1 MNAAVHTE
9 QKYGIP
15 ITSIGEKFI
24 NAIIDTADTP
34 VTVLAAKPRISQLM
48 KLKAHLTELIRKC
61 VDENA
66 HISVDPKVYAEKY
79 EFLEDRYA
87 KAKDKLDKTETEIAN
102 RNLRKNMIAAFLDEL
117 EKQEHLIT
125 EFDTGLWNAVIES
138 MTIYSKEH
146 IVFKFKGGT
155 EIKWSIV

>member
-1 MNAAVHTE
+1 M
-9 QKYGIP
+9 
-15 ITSIGEKFI
+15 
-24 NAIIDTADTP
+24 
-34 VTVLAAKPRISQLM
+34 
-48 KLKAHLTELIRKC
+48 
-61 VDENA
+61 DENA

-79 EFLEDRYA
+79 EFLADRYA

-102 RNLRKNMIAAFLDEL
+102 RNSRKNMIAGFLDEL

>member
-1 MNAAVHTE
+1 MPHLGQRKN
-9 QKYGIP
+9 
-15 ITSIGEKFI
+15 F
-24 NAIIDTADTP
+24 
-34 VTVLAAKPRISQLM
+34 R
-48 KLKAHLTELIRKC
+48 LTEVIRKC

-79 EFLEDRYA
+79 EFLADRYA

-102 RNLRKNMIAAFLDEL
+102 RNSRKNMIAVFLDEL
-117 EKQEHLIT
+117 KKQERLIT
-125 EFDTGLWNAVIES
+125 DFDTGLWNAVIES

>member
-1 MNAAVHTE
+1 MAQVHSDFFTFIIFLNYIQNFYFRFSKLEKQASNLSEECAV
-9 QKYGIP
+9 
-15 ITSIGEKFI
+15 
-24 NAIIDTADTP
+24 
-34 VTVLAAKPRISQLM
+34 V
-48 KLKAHLTELIRKC
+48 TELIRKC

-79 EFLEDRYA
+79 EFLADRYA
-87 KAKDKLDKTETEIAN
+87 KAKDKLDKTEIAI
-102 RNLRKNMIAAFLDEL
+102 RNSRKNMIAAFLDEL
-117 EKQEHLIT
+117 EKQERLIT
-125 EFDTGLWNAVIES
+125 DFDTGLWNAVIES